1 MKTVL
6 TLLGAAAFIIAS
18 STIMAVLTALP
29 TMWVWNAVVPDLF
42 GLPLVTF
49 WQALGLCVLFRLLT
63 GTGSSGD

>member
-63 GTGSSGD
+63 WTGSSRD